1 MFSSSHSRPPPATRR
16 SPHCGTGFASTLVLA
31 AALNLGGCMSLAPS
45 YVRPALPVPDTWATA
60 PSADAP
66 APADGTS
73 PTVQIDWRSYFPDA
87 QLQALI
93 EQALSGNRDLRIA
106 VRRVEEARA
115 TYGIRRADTFPTIAA
130 GGSYVRFRAP
140 GVLLPGGSID
150 AEAYQVGLTESNWEL
165 DFWGRVRSLKDA
177 ALEEF
182 LASDA
187 ARRAATLSVIANVAD
202 NYLLLR
208 ELDERIAA
216 ARETIASRSESL
228 RIFRRRFEVGAISK
242 LDLRQSEILL
252 QQAQTLVAQLE
263 QSRATQAHA
272 LAVLVGAPAPLQPA
286 PLDDASVYADLQAG
300 LPSSLLERRP
310 DIVAAEHRLRAANA
324 NIGAARA
331 AFFPRVTLTGA
342 VGSTSTDLHSLF
354 ASGSGAW
361 IFMPNISLPIFDA
374 GRNRNN
380 LELAKAR
387 EGEAVAQ
394 YEKTIQE
401 AFRDV
406 ADALSAREWLA
417 AQVQAE
423 TDTLVAQSERARLA
437 RLRYDNGATPFL
449 EVLDAQRDLLN
460 ARQQLIQTRRALLA
474 SRVALYAALGGGV
487 QDAETMPSPS
497 AADITLKQGP
507 LP

>member
-1 MFSSSHSRPPPATRR
+1 MD
-16 SPHCGTGFASTLVLA
+16 FACAAVLA
-31 AALNLGGCMSLAPS
+31 AALGVGGCASLAPS
-45 YVRPALPVPDTWATA
+45 YVRPAPPIPDTWIVDSSAHTT
-60 PSADAP
+60 PSADGNP
-66 APADGTS
+66 AS
-73 PTVQIDWRSYFPDA
+73 LLFDWRSYFPDA

-93 EQALSGNRDLRIA
+93 EHALSANRDLRIA
-106 VRRVEEARA
+106 AQRVEQARA
-115 TYGIRRADTFPTIAA
+115 TYGIQLADAWPTIA
-130 GGSYVRFRAP
+130 GGGGYVRLHTP
-140 GVLLPGGSID
+140 GVLPPGGTLD
-150 AEAYQVGLTESNWEL
+150 ADAYQVGLTESNWEL
-165 DFWGRVRSLKDA
+165 DFWGRVRNLKNA

-182 LASDA
+182 LASDS
-187 ARRAATLSVIANVAD
+187 ARRAATLSVIENVAK
-202 NYLLLR
+202 NYLLIR
-208 ELDERIAA
+208 ELDERTAV

-228 RIFRRRFEVGAISK
+228 RIFRRRFEIGAISK

-252 QQAQTLVAQLE
+252 QQAQALVAQLE
-263 QSRATQAHA
+263 QLRSIQAHA
-272 LAVLVGAPAPLQPA
+272 LAVLVGAPAQLQPA
-286 PLDDASVYADLQAG
+286 PLDDASVYPDLLAG

-342 VGSTSTDLHSLF
+342 FGSTSTDLHGLF
-354 ASGSGAW
+354 ASGNGAW
-361 IFMPNISLPIFDA
+361 IFMPNITLPIFDA
-374 GRNRNN
+374 GRNRSN

-394 YEKTIQE
+394 YEKTIQD

-417 AQVQAE
+417 VQVQTE
-423 TDTLVAQSERARLA
+423 TDTLAAQSERARLA
-437 RLRYDNGATPFL
+437 RLRYDSGATPFL

-460 ARQQLIQTRRALLA
+460 ARQQLIQTRRALLV

-487 QDAETMPSPS
+487 QDAQQTAAPS
-497 AADITLKQGP
+497 ATGITLKEGQ

>member
-1 MFSSSHSRPPPATRR
+1 MK
-16 SPHCGTGFASTLVLA
+16 FASAVVLS
-31 AALNLGGCMSLAPS
+31 AALCAGGCISLTPP
-45 YVRPALPVPDTWATA
+45 YMRPALPVPDSWDAA
-60 PSADAP
+60 SPPASSAAESSRDAP
-66 APADGTS
+66 ANATS
-73 PTVQIDWRSYFPDA
+73 APIQLDWRSYFPDV

-93 EQALSGNRDLRIA
+93 EQALGANRDLRIA
-106 VRRVEEARA
+106 VQRVEQARA
-115 TYGIRRADTFPTIAA
+115 TYGVRRADTLPTIAA
-130 GGSYVRFRAP
+130 SAAYVRLHTP
-140 GVLLPGGSID
+140 GVLAPGGSLD
-150 AEAYQVGLTESNWEL
+150 AAAYQVGLSESNWEL
-165 DFWGRVRSLKDA
+165 DFWGRVRNLKDA
-177 ALEEF
+177 ALEQY

-187 ARRAATLSVIANVAD
+187 ARRAATLGVIANVAD

-208 ELDERIAA
+208 ELDERISV
-216 ARETIASRSESL
+216 ARETIASRSDSL

-252 QQAQTLVAQLE
+252 QQAQVLVAQLE

-272 LAVLVGAPAPLQPA
+272 LAVLVGAPARLQPA
-286 PLDDASVYADLQAG
+286 PLADTSVYANLQPG

-310 DIVAAEHRLRAANA
+310 DIVAAEHQLRAANA

-331 AFFPRVTLTGA
+331 AFFPRVTLTSA
-342 VGSTSTDLHSLF
+342 VGSTSTELHNLF

-361 IFMPNISLPIFDA
+361 IFMPNLSLPIFDA
-374 GRNRNN
+374 NRNRSN

-406 ADALSAREWLA
+406 ANALSAREWLA
-417 AQVQAE
+417 AQVQTE
-423 TDTLVAQSERARLA
+423 TDTLAAQTERARLA

-460 ARQQLIQTRRALLA
+460 ARQQLIQTRRALLS
-474 SRVALYAALGGGV
+474 SRVALYAALGGDV
-487 QDAETMPSPS
+487 QDREQTGAPPVP
-497 AADITLKQGP
+497 DIAHEQGP